1 MFTEEIRWIVKD
13 NSSSKEAISIPA
25 LNRIRNHTMSTSI
38 SQHQNI
44 LRKNIG
50 NGKQMCHGERL
61 NKQNKFFQDRKQ
73 TIKNYKCKKMFG
85 FQKKKKKMFAV

>member
-1 MFTEEIRWIVKD
+1 
-13 NSSSKEAISIPA
+13 
-25 LNRIRNHTMSTSI
+25 
-38 SQHQNI
+38 
-44 LRKNIG
+44 
-50 NGKQMCHGERL
+50 MCHGERL